1 RQPADRFIRDVCENT
16 FTSEVAL
23 RYQKRLS
30 KYGEKLFTFLGYD
43 GVSWNNNCAENA
55 VKHFMKY
62 KRSGDGLFS
71 ERSLKEALVML
82 TVLQTCKLNGIN
94 FLRFLLSK
102 KTDLSTILESCC

>member
-1 RQPADRFIRDVCENT
+1 MCKNT
-16 FTSEVAL
+16 FASEVAL
-23 RYQKRLS
+23 RYQKRLA

-94 FLRFLLSK
+94 FLRFLLSRR
-102 KTDLSTILESCC
+102 TDLSTIMGSGQ